1 MFHRS
6 CHLAAN
12 MGYATAITWQEKI
25 LPQNCSRACFL
36 CVQTTDSDGNK
47 QLRLQGRHGRCHFI
61 VSGTNIES
69 SLMESLRDE
78 ETVQIVFRQAAPGR
92 QDSPA
97 SMPGAEALS
106 GEGDF
111 LFCKGKRTKRIQG
124 PMVTPGEC
132 RKIAD
137 YLRTHN

>member
-1 MFHRS
+1 MAGENP
-6 CHLAAN
+6 AAELQQSVFPLRPN
-12 MGYATAITWQEKI
+12 NRQRWK
-25 LPQNCSRACFL
+25 
-36 CVQTTDSDGNK
+36 QTV
-47 QLRLQGRHGRCHFI
+47 R
-61 VSGTNIES
+61 
-69 SLMESLRDE
+69 
-78 ETVQIVFRQAAPGR
+78 IVFHQAAPEG

-111 LFCKGKRTKRIQG
+111 FFCKGKRTKRIQG
-124 PMVTPGEC
+124 PIVTPEEC

>member
-1 MFHRS
+1 MFIS
-6 CHLAAN
+6 
-12 MGYATAITWQEKI
+12 GFDETD
-25 LPQNCSRACFL
+25 
-36 CVQTTDSDGNK
+36 DSDEGLSDLLK
-47 QLRLQGRHGRCHFI
+47 QLPLQGRHGRCHFI

-69 SLMESLRDE
+69 SIMESLRDE
-78 ETVQIVFRQAAPGR
+78 ETVRIVFRQAAPGR

-124 PMVTPGEC
+124 PMITPEEC

>member
-1 MFHRS
+1 MNLTKEQMERDGS
-6 CHLAAN
+6 D
-12 MGYATAITWQEKI
+12 I
-25 LPQNCSRACFL
+25 R
-36 CVQTTDSDGNK
+36 TTVVFISGFDETVDSGEGLSDLLK
-47 QLRLQGRHGRCHFI
+47 QLPLQSRHGGCHFI

-124 PMVTPGEC
+124 PMVASEEC